1 MPVTPICYRVHRLAI
16 SATRS
21 FLLYKAGILP
31 SSEALEGHK
40 GVFWALYTV
49 LVLRG
54 AWQVMFMAC

>member
-21 FLLYKAGILP
+21 FLDYKADIFP
-31 SSEALEGHK
+31 SYEALEGHK

-49 LVLRG
+49 LALEGHGR
-54 AWQVMFMAC
+54 